1 MNRKDFGLLLA
12 ALRQDLGWT
21 QFHLAEVSELD
32 ISIISQIE
40 RGVKKFFEPEILF
53 KLADALQ
60 LTTLE
65 RREFIFAASGL
76 DESQLVRQPT
86 PGVSTA
92 AHDPKR
98 ILDRLIFVT
107 QELMLPAYLY
117 DVYGD
122 IVAVN
127 NIILSLYQIPQF
139 VFENASNVPAGYNVT
154 RLNFSRDMV
163 GRFQVAE
170 NWEQYGINA
179 MRTFREC
186 SFRYRATPYFKYLMN
201 VFRNQTEYPV
211 FERFWKL
218 VSSREDDKQ
227 ANVDHFSYLHKELGY
242 LKYVASS
249 SITYTS
255 FGEIFL
261 IYYLPIDEHTY
272 QVFDQLKSKAGK
284 GVTRLAPWP
293 EKPMP

>member
-1 MNRKDFGLLLA
+1 MNRKDFGLLVA
-12 ALRQDLGWT
+12 TLRQDLGWT

-32 ISIISQIE
+32 ISVISQIE

-65 RREFIFAASGL
+65 RREIIFAASGL
-76 DESQLVRQPT
+76 DESQLVRQPII
-86 PGVSTA
+86 GVSTE
-92 AHDPKR
+92 AHDAKKT
-98 ILDRLIFVT
+98 LDRLVFVT
-107 QELMLPAYLY
+107 QELLLPAYLY

-139 VFENASNVPAGYNVT
+139 IYENAASIPGGYNVT
-154 RLNFSRDMV
+154 RINFSRDMV
-163 GRFQVAE
+163 GRYQVLE

-186 SFRYRATPYFKYLMN
+186 SLRYRATPYFKYLMKA
-201 VFRNQTEYPV
+201 FRNQAEYPF

-227 ANVDHFSYLHKELGY
+227 ANVDHFSYLHKELGH

-255 FGEIFL
+255 FGELFL

-284 GVTRLAPWP
+284 GVTCLAPWP
-293 EKPMP
+293 DKPMP